1 MFPLQNAVATRYA
14 PFVTWGLIAT
24 NCAVFLIQINLGAA
38 EADEFIRRFALVPA
52 RYFSGAA
59 DLTPSDYLPFLTMM
73 FLHGGW
79 MHLILNMWA
88 LWVFGGPVE
97 DRLGPTR
104 YLILYFACGILAA
117 LAHCGFNPNSTDPAL
132 GASGA
137 IAGVMG
143 CYVRLFPLSRLV
155 VVIPILFL
163 PLFFE
168 VPAIVFIGIWF
179 LLQLSQ
185 GTAELLTPSTGAGIA
200 WWAHVGGFVAGVVLG
215 SLLVLPKRERRP
227 YYADE
232 GFLGF
237 DPTGRP

>member
-1 MFPLQNAVATRYA
+1 MFPLQNAVATRYP

-24 NCAVFLIQINLGAA
+24 NCVVFLVQISLGTG

-52 RYFSGAA
+52 RYFSGAG
-59 DLTPSDYLPFLTMM
+59 LTPSDYLPFLTMM

-79 MHLILNMWA
+79 LHLILNMWA
-88 LWVFGGPVE
+88 LWIFGEPVE
-97 DRLGPTR
+97 DRLGPAR
-104 YLILYFACGILAA
+104 YLILYFACGVLAA
-117 LAHCGFNPNSTDPAL
+117 LAHCEFNPNSTVPAL

-168 VPAIVFIGIWF
+168 VPAIIFVGIWF
-179 LLQLSQ
+179 LLQLLQ
-185 GTAELLTPSTGAGIA
+185 GTAELLTSSTGAGGIA